1 MKADQHTSYQGERR
15 SLSGLLVLAIL
26 IITVTMVPGCLK
38 IAQQYSGDRP
48 SEESAT
54 QPHDAMELPT
64 TPHDPVT
71 QTLSEITVTSKA
83 TTDLVTDALPEL
95 TPDPYPAQYSRQFNA
110 TIDPSRYV
118 RAPEFKKT
126 FILRGNST
134 GLSVNA
140 TSLKGPLWIS
150 FTVKPLYDC
159 LNNPDSCKGEVKK
172 TISRPYFTLTVRD
185 NQTRAI
191 VAEEGYGREFSS
203 QTENKTLK
211 IYREG
216 RYHLTLTGE
225 SVDVTLSITTGTAP
239 TQSAAQASAAS
250 SAQESD
256 LPPELREILY
266 GGM

>member
-1 MKADQHTSYQGERR
+1 MKAEEQTSHQVGERT
-15 SLSGLLVLAIL
+15 LCCALLLTLL
-26 IITVTMVPGCLK
+26 IFTFVMIPGCLK
-38 IAQQYSGDRP
+38 IAQQYSGDQS

-54 QPHDAMELPT
+54 QPHDAIQFPT
-64 TPHDPVT
+64 TPHD
-71 QTLSEITVTSKA
+71 TVTPTASETAVSARA
-83 TTDLVTDALPEL
+83 TTGLVTDALPEL
-95 TPDPYPAQYSRQFNA
+95 TPDPYPVQYSRQFNA

-225 SVDVTLSITTGTAP
+225 SIDVTLSITTGTAP
-239 TQSAAQASAAS
+239 TQSVAQASAAS

>member
-1 MKADQHTSYQGERR
+1 MKADEPTSYQVGKKT
-15 SLSGLLVLAIL
+15 LSCTLVLAIL
-26 IITVTMVPGCLK
+26 IFTIAMIPGCLK
-38 IAQQYSGDRP
+38 IAQQYSDDRP
-48 SEESAT
+48 SEGSAT
-54 QPHDAMELPT
+54 QPHDAIRFPT
-64 TPHDPVT
+64 TPHD
-71 QTLSEITVTSKA
+71 TVTPTASETA
-83 TTDLVTDALPEL
+83 VSARTTTDLVTDALPEL
-95 TPDPYPAQYSRQFNA
+95 TPNPYPGQHSRQFN
-110 TIDPSRYV
+110 TTTDPSRYV
-118 RAPEFKKT
+118 RTPEFKKT
-126 FILRGNST
+126 YILRGNST

-172 TISRPYFTLTVRD
+172 TISRPYFALTVRD

-191 VAEEGYGREFSS
+191 VAEDGYGREFSS

-239 TQSAAQASAAS
+239 AQSAAQASAAS

>member
-1 MKADQHTSYQGERR
+1 MKADEQTSYQVGERTICYT
-15 SLSGLLVLAIL
+15 LVLAIL
-26 IITVTMVPGCLK
+26 IFAVAMIPGCLK

-48 SEESAT
+48 SEGSAT
-54 QPHDAMELPT
+54 QLHDAIQFPT

-71 QTLSEITVTSKA
+71 PTASETTVSARA
-83 TTDLVTDALPEL
+83 TTDLVTEALPEL
-95 TPDPYPAQYSRQFNA
+95 TPDPYSGPHSRQFNT

-118 RAPEFKKT
+118 RSPEFKKT
-126 FILRGNST
+126 YVLRGNST

-159 LNNPDSCKGEVKK
+159 LTNPDSCKGEVKK

-191 VAEEGYGREFSS
+191 VAEDGYGREFSS
-203 QTENKTLK
+203 QTENKTMK
-211 IYREG
+211 IFREG

-239 TQSAAQASAAS
+239 AQSAAQASAAS
-250 SAQESD
+250 TTQESD

>member
-1 MKADQHTSYQGERR
+1 MKADQYTSYQGERR
-15 SLSGLLVLAIL
+15 SLSCLLVLAIL
-26 IITVTMVPGCLK
+26 IITVTVVPGCLK

-48 SEESAT
+48 SEGSGT
-54 QPHDAMELPT
+54 QSQNAMEFPT
-64 TPHDPVT
+64 TPHNLVT
-71 QTLSEITVTSKA
+71 QTPSETTVSA
-83 TTDLVTDALPEL
+83 RVIPDLVTDALPEL
-95 TPDPYPAQYSRQFNA
+95 TPDPYPAQHSRQFN
-110 TIDPSRYV
+110 TTTDPSRYV
-118 RAPEFKKT
+118 RSSEFKKT

-159 LNNPDSCKGEVKK
+159 LNDPGSCQGTMAKS
-172 TISRPYFTLTVRD
+172 ISRPYFALAVRD

-239 TQSAAQASAAS
+239 AQSAAQASAAS
-250 SAQESD
+250 SAQVSD

>member
-1 MKADQHTSYQGERR
+1 P
-15 SLSGLLVLAIL
+15 LSCALVLTLL
-26 IITVTMVPGCLK
+26 IFSLAMVPGCLK
-38 IAQQYSGDRP
+38 IAQQYSGDQP
-48 SEESAT
+48 SEGSAT
-54 QPHDAMELPT
+54 QPHDAVEFPT
-64 TPHDPVT
+64 AQHDPVIR
-71 QTLSEITVTSKA
+71 TLSEITVASKT
-83 TTDLVTDALPEL
+83 TTDLVTDAPPEL
-95 TPDPYPAQYSRQFNA
+95 TPDPYPGQHSRQFNI

-118 RAPEFKKT
+118 RSPEFKKT
-126 FILRGNST
+126 YVLRGNST

-140 TSLKGPLWIS
+140 TSLKGPLWIT

-172 TISRPYFTLTVRD
+172 SISRPYFALTVRD

-191 VAEEGYGREFSS
+191 VAEDGYGREFSS
-203 QTENKTLK
+203 QTENKTMK
-211 IYREG
+211 IFREG

-239 TQSAAQASAAS
+239 VQSVAQASAAS